1 MISGRAGFKAG
12 VLVGLMVAFILWA
25 HVAIAGVNED
35 LLTATERGDL
45 SAVKAFIDKG
55 ADVNAKAKDGR
66 NRR

>member
-35 LLTATERGDL
+35 LSHSDRTW
-45 SAVKAFIDKG
+45 
-55 ADVNAKAKDGR
+55 
-66 NRR
+66 